1 LPLFDHPAERQPV
14 GTAWLLAAAI
24 HIAAVILFFT
34 VPLQAPWR
42 KPTDVRHQ
50 PEPAGDTVMFVLGS
64 PELRARGP
72 TIQTTPRDSSKRLTE
87 PPGSAGAAAA
97 AAAAARPPVTEPTPT
112 PPIAV
117 VPPPAAPPALA
128 PAVAA
133 AAAVRDT
140 GLTMP
145 AYDPNASRVAP
156 APQVGDGRLWV
167 TPRPGLPAAV
177 AQALYGD
184 TAGRNSAAIARLKAM
199 VDSLNQVLD
208 QIQRE
213 NRRPAWVVGGTPD
226 KPTWGLD
233 SQYIHIAGIKIPTPA
248 LALLG
253 QFLPQGNY
261 DEGLR
266 ARQLDYMR
274 QDLLQAAERAQSFQ
288 QFRSYVRELRQRK
301 QAERDAEERRR
312 AQDSVK
318 AVP

>member
-1 LPLFDHPAERQPV
+1 VVEQS
-14 GTAWLLAAAI
+14 
-24 HIAAVILFFT
+24 
-34 VPLQAPWR
+34 
-42 KPTDVRHQ
+42 
-50 PEPAGDTVMFVLGS
+50 EPAGDTVMFVLGA

-72 TIQTTPRDSSKRLTE
+72 TTQTTPTPRDSARPERSTV
-87 PPGSAGAAAA
+87 PTGAAAA
-97 AAAAARPPVTEPTPT
+97 AAAAARPPVTEPTPA
-112 PPIAV
+112 PSIAV
-117 VPPPAAPPALA
+117 VPPAGAAASTPPSAAPSP
-128 PAVAA
+128 P
-133 AAAVRDT
+133 DT
-140 GLTMP
+140 GSVMP
-145 AYDPNASRVAP
+145 AYIPNASRVAP

-167 TPRPGLPAAV
+167 SPRPGLPAAV

-184 TAGRNSAAIARLKAM
+184 TVGRNSAAIARLKAM

-213 NRRPAWVVGGTPD
+213 NRRPSWVVGGTGD
-226 KPTWGLD
+226 KPAWGLD

-274 QDLLQAAERAQSFQ
+274 QDILQAAERAQSFQ
-288 QFRSYVRELRQRK
+288 QFRAYVRDLRQRK
-301 QAERDAEERRR
+301 QAERDSEERRR
-312 AQDSVK
+312 AQDTVK